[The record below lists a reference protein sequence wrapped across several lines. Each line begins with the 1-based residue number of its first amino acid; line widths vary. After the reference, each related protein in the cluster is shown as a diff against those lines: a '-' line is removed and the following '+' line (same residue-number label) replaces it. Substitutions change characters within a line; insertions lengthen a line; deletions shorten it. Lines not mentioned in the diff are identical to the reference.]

1 MCVSVWGATCKIVLR
16 GAMCKIMSIHV
27 QPSTMLLLRRRL
39 AESQLKEV
47 EKNIPEPLPECN
59 STRLSQIVFVETKT
73 YCAQMASTF
82 HSVYIFDFFPT
93 WVCQAFGLGNDTME
107 TLPMDLEQAEQVVEA
122 IRKSDDIKDIQDTE
136 MVMDGEKKGGKDKNY
151 YDPEKYQ
158 YPDNQLGLTPSPSPK
173 KGVAETESE
182 DSITTTEPETT
193 PKPHLEV
200 SPEPSAPGSAESV
213 DKEKEEDGK
222 EKDLPMV
229 TREAQQAFKEMGS
242 RVSKSD
248 TAAAAAPAKTKG
260 KAAMKRPAAAK
271 KGPEKPKSKQPKK
284 NHGRACGRWSKRSLT
299 MSKEIWRRILGM
311 WPVTKL
317 TRDRLG
323 LREGPGSRPHQGLPS
338 PRPVQQQNPKQQ
350 QRMPRSRMKADVHR
364 PRMSLLKNAPTR

>member
-107 TLPMDLEQAEQVVEA
+107 TLPMDLDQAEQVVEA

-158 YPDNQLGLTPSPSPK
+158 YPDNQLGLTPSPSPRR
-173 KGVAETESE
+173 ESRKLRVKTR
-182 DSITTTEPETT
+182 SRPQSQRPRPSLTLKFPLNH
-193 PKPHLEV
+193 PLLEALRV
-200 SPEPSAPGSAESV
+200 WTRRRRRMEKRKICPWSPGRPNKLSRRWGAESQNQILQQQPPLQKP
-213 DKEKEEDGK
+213 KEK
-222 EKDLPMV
+222 L
-229 TREAQQAFKEMGS
+229 Q
-242 RVSKSD
+242 
-248 TAAAAAPAKTKG
+248 
-260 KAAMKRPAAAK
+260 
-271 KGPEKPKSKQPKK
+271 
-284 NHGRACGRWSKRSLT
+284 
-299 MSKEIWRRILGM
+299 
-311 WPVTKL
+311 
-317 TRDRLG
+317 
-323 LREGPGSRPHQGLPS
+323 
-338 PRPVQQQNPKQQ
+338 
-350 QRMPRSRMKADVHR
+350 
-364 PRMSLLKNAPTR
+364 